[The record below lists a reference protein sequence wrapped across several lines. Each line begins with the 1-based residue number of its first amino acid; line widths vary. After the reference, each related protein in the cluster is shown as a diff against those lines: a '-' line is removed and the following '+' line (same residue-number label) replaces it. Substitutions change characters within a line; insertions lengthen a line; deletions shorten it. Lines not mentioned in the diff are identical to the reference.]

1 MDSEHDR
8 TDGSDEELRAAADS
22 IESATGTI
30 DDDTVEVIADGGNAG
45 EDVEG
50 DFFHVDASAALDE
63 VAEPSEDI
71 EASDDEVSDDGASG
85 LLEDESFDDV
95 HADSDTVR
103 ADVTILFSD
112 IEGSTSYFERKGD
125 EEGLAMVQ
133 HHNDLLFPVIENE
146 GGRVVKTIGDGIM
159 ACFKDPVSAVKAAIG
174 MQRALEADRAMTL
187 DDDDHIH
194 IRAALHMG
202 PGIEKDNDVYGDVV
216 NAAAK
221 VQQQAQP
228 DQILV
233 TEVLRESAKLA
244 GAQCVKLGRA
254 EMKGK
259 DEALDVYAVA
269 WSASASE
276 QLIAELQAQYEEKLK
291 VLRKEKNRLEEEL
304 ETAGEHWRAER
315 RRLTNEIEG
324 LEAEVESTKD
334 TAGLR
339 ASEDLQAQVRFQL
352 DEATRAKE
360 QVEQEL
366 ISSQARWEVERKRM
380 QAQVDSLQGAAL
392 EAMAQTNNPARLAL
406 AIRDQVD
413 ARLKDAKEQW
423 QMQWEA
429 ERRRLTGEIERLKST
444 GGDALNVDDKRDAAR
459 RGLLQKLG
467 KSPIETAKAPS
478 AGGWGNAA
486 KTPHQW
492 EAELREARA
501 KWEAEKDQLTLRL
514 KQLERE
520 TQGGKD
526 AIRQEVFQELRG
538 QYEPRL
544 ESYERERK
552 RLKEDLEA
560 VTTQLADERQ
570 RLNDRIEHLEKSIP
584 EAQEAA
590 RTQAVAE
597 LRADYEVKLEEV
609 NRLRA
614 RSERR
619 AQDELEESEAALRR
633 SKKENTRLQEEL
645 REAKEMAFR
654 ARKVR
659 SSSASSTNP

>member
-8 TDGSDEELRAAADS
+8 IDEIDEELNSAADAIERAA
-22 IESATGTI
+22 GMM
-30 DDDTVEVIADGGNAG
+30 DDTANPIEVLDVAGAEEPETDFLQEEAPIEIPAEDGY
-45 EDVEG
+45 
-50 DFFHVDASAALDE
+50 
-63 VAEPSEDI
+63 
-71 EASDDEVSDDGASG
+71 
-85 LLEDESFDDV
+85 DDV
-95 HADSDTVR
+95 HADASDTVR
-103 ADVTILFSD
+103 SEVTILFSD

-174 MQRALEADRAMTL
+174 MQQALEADRAMTF
-187 DDDDHIH
+187 DADEHIH
-194 IRAALHMG
+194 IRVALHMG

-228 DQILV
+228 DQILI
-233 TEVLRESAKLA
+233 TEVLRESAKQA
-244 GAQCVKLGRA
+244 GAPCAKLGRA

-269 WSASASE
+269 WSALASE
-276 QLIAELQAQYEEKLK
+276 QLLAELQARYEEKIRE
-291 VLRKEKNRLEEEL
+291 LRKEKNHLEEEL
-304 ETAGEHWRAER
+304 ETSGEQWRAER
-315 RRLTNEIEG
+315 RRLTGEIEG
-324 LEAEVESTKD
+324 LEAEVESAKEA
-334 TAGLR
+334 AGLR
-339 ASEDLQAQVRFQL
+339 SSEDLQAQVRFQL
-352 DEATRAKE
+352 EEATRAKE
-360 QVEQEL
+360 QLEQEL
-366 ISSQARWEVERKRM
+366 TAAQARWEVERKRL

-423 QMQWEA
+423 QTQWES
-429 ERRRLTGEIERLKST
+429 ERSRLLSEIERLKNAVS
-444 GGDALNVDDKRDAAR
+444 AAPLIDDKRESAR

-467 KSPIETAKAPS
+467 KGPAEPAPVTA
-478 AGGWGNAA
+478 GWGGGG
-486 KTPHQW
+486 KTPQQW
-492 EAELREARA
+492 ESEFREAKA
-501 KWEAEKDQLTLRL
+501 KWELERDQLTMKV

-520 TQGGKD
+520 GQLHKD
-526 AIRQEVFQELRG
+526 SIRQEVFQELRG

-552 RLKEDLEA
+552 RLKDDLEA
-560 VTTQLADERQ
+560 VTAQLGEERQ
-570 RLNDRIEHLEKSIP
+570 RLTARIEHLERSLP

-590 RTQAVAE
+590 RTQVIAE
-597 LRADYEVKLEEV
+597 LRADYEMKMEEI

-619 AQDELEESEAALRR
+619 SQDALEESEAALRR
-633 SKKENTRLQEEL
+633 AKKEIARLQEEL
-645 REAKEMAFR
+645 KEAKEMAFR

-659 SSSASSTNP
+659 SSSASTPNL

>member
-1 MDSEHDR
+1 MDSEHEGF
-8 TDGSDEELRAAADS
+8 DGIDEELNRAADA
-22 IESATGTI
+22 IERAAGMI
-30 DDDTVEVIADGGNAG
+30 DDNADPIEVLDVAG
-45 EDVEG
+45 AEDPEP
-50 DFFHVDASAALDE
+50 DFLQEEAPIEIPAEDAY
-63 VAEPSEDI
+63 
-71 EASDDEVSDDGASG
+71 
-85 LLEDESFDDV
+85 DDV
-95 HADSDTVR
+95 RADASDTVR
-103 ADVTILFSD
+103 SEVIILFSD

-174 MQRALEADRAMTL
+174 MQQALEADRAMTF
-187 DDDDHIH
+187 DADEHIH
-194 IRAALHMG
+194 IRVALHMG

-228 DQILV
+228 DQILI
-233 TEVLRESAKLA
+233 TEVLRESAKQA
-244 GAQCVKLGRA
+244 GAQCAKLGRA

-269 WSASASE
+269 WSALASE
-276 QLIAELQAQYEEKLK
+276 QLIAELQARYEEKIRE
-291 VLRKEKNRLEEEL
+291 LRKEKDHLEEEL
-304 ETAGEHWRAER
+304 ETSGEQWRAER
-315 RRLTNEIEG
+315 RRLTGEIEG
-324 LEAEVESTKD
+324 LEAEVESAKESV
-334 TAGLR
+334 GLR
-339 ASEDLQAQVRFQL
+339 SSEDLQAQVRFQL
-352 DEATRAKE
+352 EEVTRVKE
-360 QVEQEL
+360 QLEQEL
-366 ISSQARWEVERKRM
+366 TAAQGRWEVERKRL

-423 QMQWEA
+423 QMQWEG
-429 ERRRLTGEIERLKST
+429 ERSRLLSEIERLKNAVSAAPLI
-444 GGDALNVDDKRDAAR
+444 DERESAR

-467 KSPIETAKAPS
+467 KGQAEPAPVTAGWGGGGKTPQQWESEFREAKAR
-478 AGGWGNAA
+478 
-486 KTPHQW
+486 W
-492 EAELREARA
+492 ELER
-501 KWEAEKDQLTLRL
+501 DQLTMKV

-520 TQGGKD
+520 GQLHKD
-526 AIRQEVFQELRG
+526 SIRQEVFQELRG

-552 RLKEDLEA
+552 RLKDDLEA
-560 VTTQLADERQ
+560 VTAQLAEERQ
-570 RLNDRIEHLEKSIP
+570 RLTARIEHLERSLP

-590 RTQAVAE
+590 RTQVIAE
-597 LRADYEVKLEEV
+597 LRADYEMKMEEI

-619 AQDELEESEAALRR
+619 SQDALEESEAALRR
-633 SKKENTRLQEEL
+633 AKKEIARLQEEL
-645 REAKEMAFR
+645 KEAKEMAFR

-659 SSSASSTNP
+659 SSSASTPNL